1 MAPNEIYTNEAEDN
15 QAETNAFFTSRFT
28 NILNEIRKP
37 PNAHQ
42 IKELDFIVGYNQSD
56 TTTGWNGMTNAV
68 MLYYNEAD
76 EKFFSQDH
84 AISLVP
90 GLNPTITFLNSAT
103 RLLGKPYTNC
113 NNQQNYSQLTCQTH
127 QFMKQIMETCD
138 CYPRYSTNWEPE
150 IL

>member
-1 MAPNEIYTNEAEDN
+1 MAPNEIYTEEKEGNKNESSN
-15 QAETNAFFTSRFT
+15 FFTSGFT
-28 NILNEIRKP
+28 NILNEIKKP

-68 MLYYNEAD
+68 TLYYNEAD
-76 EKFFSQDH
+76 EDFSSQDH

-103 RLLGKPYTNC
+103 RLLGIPYTNC
-113 NNQQNYSQLTCQTH
+113 NNQQNYSQLTCQNH
-127 QFMKQIMETCD
+127 QFMQQIIENCD
-138 CYPRYSTNWEPE
+138 CYPR
-150 IL
+150 